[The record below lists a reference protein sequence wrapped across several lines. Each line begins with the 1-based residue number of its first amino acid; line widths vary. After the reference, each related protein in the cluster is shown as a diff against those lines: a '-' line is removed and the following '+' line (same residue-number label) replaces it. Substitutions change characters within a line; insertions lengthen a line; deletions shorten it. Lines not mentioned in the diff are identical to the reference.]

1 MLCVLRPSPCLP
13 LRRFLCKCSAP
24 DMSRY
29 REAFARRM
37 AMAGIKPHHRIAF
50 GVSGGPDSMALCVL
64 TAGWKLDGS
73 VSKNE
78 CSGFIDGLLGIVVDH
93 RLRAESTEEAILV
106 RDRVNKM
113 GVKCE
118 IGTCNWSGGRP
129 KHGHLQE
136 AAREMRYQIFEDVCI
151 KQHIGILLIAHHAD
165 DQAELLILRL
175 SRNSGV
181 LGLAG
186 MAFVSQLFPVSLR
199 YGENPAYD
207 GILLVRPILE
217 FTKDDMY
224 KICQGANQEWVEDP
238 TNQSQL
244 YARNR
249 IRSSLRCLSSDL
261 FQLELQRFI
270 SACRLARSYVESICH
285 KMIKHSVTIM
295 EHGYA
300 VIDLEKLKPSSVD
313 DLCLSRYL
321 AWILQYISQRHRPIR
336 GSISRLLLSY
346 IHNFPCKT
354 SLTAAG
360 CYLSPAPRSKGTKL
374 LVCYS
379 VDSPQSS
386 RTEELCCKYS
396 LEEEHFMLPSEIH
409 QIVIDAKSY
418 SDQFLP
424 EASGV
429 PILHARSS
437 TAILTEARKLNLISD
452 STLESISSLQ
462 AEEYKKFSSEGEVKP
477 PYDLRYKVQC
487 VSPSSVNIHPSQSC
501 LFMNRFLVTWKH
513 HNKQDHA
520 CQFCMVEQ
528 KTSVGIRHM
537 VDADWLFLA
546 GLSKGQ
552 GLEYDEDHA
561 ETPVS
566 NLNKN
571 VEQRGESLSFIQ
583 LSAQRALKA
592 LKSIPVPARK
602 ALPVLVSS
610 KGLLLSIPCSRKLL
624 QINGFVKIVFASG
637 VVLAFQWPQYSSP
650 EYLLEEATVHIFENF
665 SSHWN
670 QSHDQNSKQCC
681 CCFGSSSSFHT
692 ELKPSHRGWIA
703 DMRSLHVPKA
713 AKQWC
718 ASPLSAA
725 TPTHH
730 LNVAVV
736 SQMEQ

>member
-1 MLCVLRPSPCLP
+1 MLFVLRPSPCIP

-37 AMAGIKPHHRIAF
+37 AMAGIKPHHRIAL

-73 VSKNE
+73 VARNE
-78 CSGFIDGLLGIVVDH
+78 SSGFIDGILGIVVDH
-93 RLRAESTEEAILV
+93 RLRAESTVEAILV
-106 RDRVNKM
+106 RDRVTNM

-118 IGTCNWSGGRP
+118 IEACDWSGGRP

-186 MAFVSQLFPVSLR
+186 MAFVSQLFPASLR

-207 GILLVRPILE
+207 GILLVRPMLE

-224 KICQGANQEWVEDP
+224 KICQGANLAWVEDP
-238 TNQSQL
+238 TNQSPL

-249 IRSSLRCLSSDL
+249 IRSSLRCLSSDF
-261 FQLELQRFI
+261 FQLELQRLI
-270 SACRLARSYVESICH
+270 SACRLARSYVESICR

-300 VIDLEKLKPSSVD
+300 VIDLEKLEPSSVD

-336 GSISRLLLSY
+336 GSISQLLLGY
-346 IHNFPCKT
+346 IHSFPCKT

-386 RTEELCCKYS
+386 RTKELCYKYS

-409 QIVIDAKSY
+409 QIIIDAKSY

-429 PILHARSS
+429 PILHARSM
-437 TAILTEARKLNLISD
+437 AILTEARKLNLISD
-452 STLESISSLQ
+452 STWESISSLQ

-477 PYDLRYKVQC
+477 PYDLRYKVKC
-487 VSPSSVNIHPSQSC
+487 VSPSSINIHPSQSC

-513 HNKQDHA
+513 HNKQDHG

-528 KTSVGIRHM
+528 ETSVGIRHM

-546 GLSKGQ
+546 ELSKGL

-561 ETPVS
+561 ELS
-566 NLNKN
+566 KGQCNLNKN
-571 VEQRGESLSFIQ
+571 FLQERPYQYLLV
-583 LSAQRALKA
+583 LKVYYSVYHA
-592 LKSIPVPARK
+592 S
-602 ALPVLVSS
+602 
-610 KGLLLSIPCSRKLL
+610 
-624 QINGFVKIVFASG
+624 ASG
-637 VVLAFQWPQYSSP
+637 VVLVFQWPQYSSP
-650 EYLLEEATVHIFENF
+650 EYPSEEATVHIFEDYREQEALTGINHMF
-665 SSHWN
+665 RTH
-670 QSHDQNSKQCC
+670 Q
-681 CCFGSSSSFHT
+681 
-692 ELKPSHRGWIA
+692 
-703 DMRSLHVPKA
+703 
-713 AKQWC
+713 
-718 ASPLSAA
+718 
-725 TPTHH
+725 PTIIGCR
-730 LNVAVV
+730 
-736 SQMEQ
+736 QKR